1 MTESLRLQA
10 QIIGAFETPI
20 AIVKV
25 ANPAP
30 LVAQLRELIL
40 AKRASHPG
48 VIRSNIGGWHSDAD
62 MLDWGGD
69 DAYRVADAAVRMAK
83 RMTYFSEPA
92 GADAYDWSL
101 QMWANVSGPGSAN
114 LTHTHPG
121 NLFACVFYVDF
132 GGEPS
137 DDTGGEFFLED
148 PRFPM
153 TAMHL
158 PALRVRGSDGN
169 PQRTVLNF
177 RQEPGDLIMF
187 PAWMRHGVLAYRGT
201 RERISIAINVDAQRK
216 ERLSGYKAFVP
227 IPDSGS
233 A

>member
-1 MTESLRLQA
+1 MTQILRLQA
-10 QIIGAFETPI
+10 QITGAFETPI
-20 AIVKV
+20 AVAKV
-25 ANPAP
+25 NNPAP
-30 LVAQLRELIL
+30 LVANLRELIL

-48 VIRSNIGGWHSDAD
+48 VRRSNVGGWHSEAD
-62 MLDWGGD
+62 MLNWGGD
-69 DAYRVADAAVRMAK
+69 AAYQVADAAVRMAK
-83 RMTYFSEPA
+83 RMTHFSEPE
-92 GADAYDWSL
+92 GAEAYDWL
-101 QMWANVSGPGSAN
+101 IQMWANVGGPGSAN

-132 GGEPS
+132 GGDASE
-137 DDTGGEFFLED
+137 DTGGEFFLED

-158 PALRVRGSDGN
+158 PALRMRGSDGN

-177 RQEPGDLIMF
+177 RPDPGDLIMF

-216 ERLSGYKAFVP
+216 ERLSGYKPFVP
-227 IPDSGS
+227 IPEPV
-233 A
+233 